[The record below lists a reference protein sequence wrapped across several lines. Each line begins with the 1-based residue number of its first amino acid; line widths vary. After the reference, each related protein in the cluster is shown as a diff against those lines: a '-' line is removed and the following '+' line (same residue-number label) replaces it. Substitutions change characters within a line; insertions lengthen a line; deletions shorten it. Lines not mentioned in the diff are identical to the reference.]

1 MMRAH
6 GRVVAL
12 PQEHCD
18 RGRGDISEDSALF
31 RLVNEASPDIIYVYD
46 RLRER
51 YPFVSGR
58 CKEILGYA
66 PQDIQ
71 RLKARDV
78 ERLIHPADLERA
90 RAHYARQA
98 ALSDHEVAHTTY
110 RVACASGEYRLL
122 RCRQKVFSRGRDG
135 VVVSILGVATD
146 ITDQVNRERELD
158 GLRAQI
164 LSIRDDERRRIALRL
179 HDTALQHLVGAALL
193 LKGIEME
200 RTSVDCVANTIR
212 LVRTSLSQA
221 LREILKP
228 LTT

>member
-1 MMRAH
+1 
-6 GRVVAL
+6 
-12 PQEHCD
+12 
-18 RGRGDISEDSALF
+18 
-31 RLVNEASPDIIYVYD
+31 
-46 RLRER
+46 
-51 YPFVSGR
+51 
-58 CKEILGYA
+58 
-66 PQDIQ
+66 
-71 RLKARDV
+71 
-78 ERLIHPADLERA
+78 
-90 RAHYARQA
+90 
-98 ALSDHEVAHTTY
+98 
-110 RVACASGEYRLL
+110 
-122 RCRQKVFSRGRDG
+122 

-179 HDTALQHLVGAALL
+179 HDTAMQHLVGAALL

-200 RTSVDCVANTIR
+200 QRTSVDCVANTIR